1 MSYSSQFD
9 FSIYPVVY
17 SFLCWSNMGERQL
30 LRHFNRRIEILT
42 ATINEL
48 SEAVRD
54 LQTYMD
60 TEVES
65 MEELMEAQS
74 LLFDV
79 LGERIRFS
87 KELALYKGL
96 RYILLNDE
104 I

>member
-1 MSYSSQFD
+1 M
-9 FSIYPVVY
+9 
-17 SFLCWSNMGERQL
+17 
-30 LRHFNRRIEILT
+30 
-42 ATINEL
+42 
-48 SEAVRD
+48 RD

-65 MEELMEAQS
+65 MEELMEAHS

>member
-1 MSYSSQFD
+1 
-9 FSIYPVVY
+9 
-17 SFLCWSNMGERQL
+17 MGERQL

-48 SEAVRD
+48 AEAMRD
-54 LQTYMD
+54 LQHYMD

-65 MEELMEAQS
+65 MEELMEAHA

-79 LGERIRFS
+79 LEERIRFS

-96 RYILLNDE
+96 RHILLNDV